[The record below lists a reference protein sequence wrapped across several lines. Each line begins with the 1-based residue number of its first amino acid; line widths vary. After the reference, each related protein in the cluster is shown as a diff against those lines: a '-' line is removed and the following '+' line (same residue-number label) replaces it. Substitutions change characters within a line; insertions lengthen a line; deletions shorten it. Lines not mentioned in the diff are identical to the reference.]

1 MTPCIQHTTL
11 NALALAVSD
20 LLKPLYTE
28 SEMPDQIPDVTYF
41 TNIAGYAGANKPFS
55 SINDKNFVLP
65 QFPLTTHY
73 EKNSENSF
81 CAVNS
86 QCDIDGGC
94 DCTTVLDV
102 GSI

>member
-55 SINDKNFVLP
+55 SINDKNLVLP
-65 QFPLTTHY
+65 RFPQTTHY
-73 EKNSENSF
+73 EKNDEN
-81 CAVNS
+81 AYREVDS
-86 QCDIDGGC
+86 QCDSVLGC